1 MPLTRW
7 SLRRAAALALCAAF
21 LAPSP
26 PSGRSTPP
34 GKPSPPPGRSTPAA
48 LLAAQLKAAISGS
61 PAPAPGKCIEIQY
74 EGVLELEGHFRTPG
88 EKQPYRSRQ
97 RFLSNGQG
105 AVRLDWTTWIQGDSA
120 GGPESWMLLPAGAGG
135 TLLYRSAPGSPWR
148 EIGAERRE
156 QALAQVTAGFP
167 WEVARAAGASAATAR
182 ARVTGG
188 GPGGVW
194 FLSDNRPG
202 SGALTLRPIDGAVIS
217 YMTTRPHPRLGD
229 VRDGVLYAYGEPGL
243 VPTEMRQIV
252 HERDMQWSMAERRVS
267 FRTDAPDSLASP
279 PGYDPPE
286 PADSMRAEVK
296 LAPLAPG
303 LWSADLDDLDT
314 RTLVVEF
321 ADKLAVLEAAVGSEN
336 GERIADAAKRQFP
349 NKPIRYFLFSHY
361 HPHYAGGLRAF
372 VAEGATVVTTPGNE
386 HFVRQMSDLAFT
398 LHPDRLARAKR
409 PLSMQTFAKRFDL
422 ADSTN
427 RLVAVNIG
435 PRSDHTNEFVV
446 FWFPKQR
453 MLFETEQGWVT
464 VDGKTRASRRAERFL
479 KALDDEGLAA
489 DRIVQSWPMRGNPA
503 MLTRVELD
511 SLVTLRGRTL
521 PQATAGVKP

>member
-1 MPLTRW
+1 MPFATPW
-7 SLRRAAALALCAAF
+7 TLRRAAALALCATF

-26 PSGRSTPP
+26 PGRP
-34 GKPSPPPGRSTPAA
+34 TPAA
-48 LLAAQLKAAISGS
+48 MLSAQLKAAVAGA
-61 PAPAPGKCIEIQY
+61 PAPAPGKCLEIQY
-74 EGVLELEGHFRTPG
+74 EGVLELEGHFRKPG

-97 RFLSNGQG
+97 RFLANANG
-105 AVRLDWTTWIQGDSA
+105 AVRLDWTTWIQGDSMGA
-120 GGPESWMLLPAGAGG
+120 PESWLLLPAGVGG
-135 TLLYRSAPGSPWR
+135 TILHRSAPGSPWR
-148 EIGAERRE
+148 EVGVDQRE

-167 WEVARAAGASAATAR
+167 WEVARAASASAALGH

-188 GPGGVW
+188 GPGGAW
-194 FLSDNRPG
+194 FLGDTRAPG
-202 SGALTLRPIDGAVIS
+202 SGALTLRPVDRAVIS

-229 VRDGVLYAYGEPGL
+229 VRDGILYAYGEPGP
-243 VPTEMRQIV
+243 VPTEMRQII

-267 FRTDAPDSLASP
+267 FRTDAPDSLSP
-279 PGYDPPE
+279 PAAYDPPE
-286 PADSMRAEVK
+286 PADSTRADVR

-336 GERIADAAKRQFP
+336 GERIADAARRQFP

-386 HFVRQMSDLAFT
+386 HFVRQMADLDFT
-398 LHPDRLARAKR
+398 LRPDRLARAKR
-409 PLSMQTFAKRFDL
+409 PLSMQTFAKRFEL

-446 FWFPKQR
+446 FWLPRQR

-479 KALDDEGLAA
+479 KALDDEGLVT

-521 PQATAGVKP
+521 PQTTAGARP